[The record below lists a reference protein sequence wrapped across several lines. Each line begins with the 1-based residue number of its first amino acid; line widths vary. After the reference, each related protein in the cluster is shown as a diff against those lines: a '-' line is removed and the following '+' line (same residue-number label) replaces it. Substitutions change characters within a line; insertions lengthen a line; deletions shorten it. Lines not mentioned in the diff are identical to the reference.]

1 MSSYSVTARLA
12 EWSKASDLRSDNRTI
27 AWDRTPHLATHFF
40 CYDDVWRKS
49 KLYVLIHN
57 TTFTA
62 LRLYLSINLCMDL
75 YIYQSIYLSYKPLYR
90 DLYISIYLSIL

>member
-27 AWDRTPHLATHFF
+27 AWVRTPHLAAYF
-40 CYDDVWRKS
+40 CHDDVLRKS